1 MLMPKVERVV
11 RLAHNEHVGW
21 SPRGEFKS
29 IYLSSLVG
37 QVSCLLVGLIVKCDD
52 PQNALKGF
60 SVQLIGFL
68 ESDNTVQGDG
78 EPLGEGLLRAVRE
91 SRGYGSLDR
100 RDQRETSAWINGHYF
115 HKQQLDHNLT
125 FTVSSPFNA
134 HREQNYSQ
142 VGPTFACIIGKQ
154 FHNFRWQNDGKRKAA
169 KLGNDHNDKTGWKG
183 AISYAG
189 LFWRPLTDWVCFR
202 DVSYI

>member
-1 MLMPKVERVV
+1 M
-11 RLAHNEHVGW
+11 
-21 SPRGEFKS
+21 
-29 IYLSSLVG
+29 
-37 QVSCLLVGLIVKCDD
+37 LVGLIVKCDD

-154 FHNFRWQNDGKRKAA
+154 FHNFR
-169 KLGNDHNDKTGWKG
+169 
-183 AISYAG
+183 
-189 LFWRPLTDWVCFR
+189 
-202 DVSYI
+202 